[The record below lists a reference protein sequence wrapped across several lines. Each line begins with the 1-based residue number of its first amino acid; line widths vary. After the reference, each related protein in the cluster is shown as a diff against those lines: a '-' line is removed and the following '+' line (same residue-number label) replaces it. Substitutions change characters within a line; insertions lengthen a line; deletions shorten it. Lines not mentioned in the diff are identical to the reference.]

1 MTPGREQS
9 VPLTIAVSSGAGSGT
24 LTKMWTLV
32 RWLRVIPVSETDTFD
47 LTVKDADGF
56 IMLSRT
62 SQLGTYSERLEMS
75 LGIMQTIEIANALQ
89 DGSYKCRLD
98 LH

>member
-1 MTPGREQS
+1 MPIGREQS
-9 VPLTIAVSSGAGSGT
+9 VPLNITISSGAGTGT

-32 RWLRVIPVSETDTFD
+32 RWLRIIPVSESDTFD
-47 LTVKDADGF
+47 VTVKDAEGL

-62 SQLGTYSERLEMS
+62 GQTGTLAERIEMS
-75 LGIMQTIEIANALQ
+75 LGIMNSIVVANASQ
-89 DGSYKCRLD
+89 DGTYKCRLD